1 MRAYNCI
8 MRVLGWITM
17 VAAGACLLL
26 SVLAPG
32 EVDVA
37 RQWLRV
43 FPGTVVAI
51 VVGVALLALALVP
64 LVWWVRAAVRS
75 DHIAFETARG
85 RILVTLSA
93 LQDSLERTLVEEETV
108 HDARVVILDAD
119 KRIKPL
125 RVLAQVVIYER
136 HDVVGLQKHLQG
148 QIEERFNEM
157 MTLERDVRFDVELV
171 RIRAR
176 GRAKKGAPDAGDY
189 FRGPQYPVNG
199 E

>member
-8 MRVLGWITM
+8 MRVFGWIAM
-17 VAAGACLLL
+17 VAVGACLLFT
-26 SVLAPG
+26 VLVP
-32 EVDVA
+32 EKVDVVS
-37 RQWLRV
+37 RWLRV
-43 FPGTVVAI
+43 FPGTTVAI
-51 VVGVALLALALVP
+51 AVGVALLALALLW
-64 LVWWVRAAVRS
+64 LVWSVRAAVRS

-93 LQDSLERTLVEEETV
+93 LQDSLERTLIEENTV
-108 HDARVVILDAD
+108 HDARVIILDAD

-148 QIEERFNEM
+148 QLEERFNEM

-171 RIRAR
+171 RIRTR
-176 GRAKKGAPDAGDY
+176 GRVKKGAADTGDY
-189 FRGPQYPVNG
+189 FRGPQYPVD
-199 E
+199 EE